1 MVSVVNDLQ
10 TKDLGWAGTE
20 PCARVLGGVCGLIR
34 EPSVMYG
41 TFGCME
47 TTHIMAD
54 HRFSD
59 YKALQGDLPLTLF
72 DCKVTMHWD
81 KYILYGFFSGVIWQT

>member
-20 PCARVLGGVCGLIR
+20 SYARALGGVCGLIR

-54 HRFSD
+54 YRFFD
-59 YKALQGDLPLTLF
+59 LYKALGDLPLTLF
-72 DCKVTMHWD
+72 ECNVT
-81 KYILYGFFSGVIWQT
+81 YL